1 VHVLLLV
8 AACYSLYT
16 FVPHGERNRRS
27 GLRRSGHRHGL
38 FLIARVGFVAVL
50 DPLWVSFDLIYGP
63 LAIAALFLMW
73 AWVIG
78 LIVLFGGSLASHITA
93 MLIEG
98 RSTGETEERHVAR
111 KATWVSHA
119 EDAPR
124 DSRLH
129 SVWRTEFAAP

>member
-1 VHVLLLV
+1 VHALLLV

-27 GLRRSGHRHGL
+27 GFVGAVIATGL

-63 LAIAALFLMW
+63 LAIAALSLMW
-73 AWVIG
+73 AWVFG
-78 LIVLFGGSLASHITA
+78 LIVLFGGSLDSHITA

-111 KATWVSHA
+111 KATG
-119 EDAPR
+119 
-124 DSRLH
+124 
-129 SVWRTEFAAP
+129 